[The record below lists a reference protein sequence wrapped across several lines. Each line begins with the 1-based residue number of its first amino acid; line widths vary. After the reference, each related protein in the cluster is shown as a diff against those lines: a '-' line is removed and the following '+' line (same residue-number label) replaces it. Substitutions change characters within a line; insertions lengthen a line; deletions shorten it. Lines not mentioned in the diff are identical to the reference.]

1 MIGVVFKML
10 HFDVKNFKKNIV
22 VGLTAVTLAV
32 TGIGATNLMTGSSMT
47 QTVKAASNNAVWGDN
62 HAKVYIA
69 SRNSLVRSTTKTAI
83 HKWNQTGV
91 FHFTLTNDSS
101 KADIVV
107 HTRYF
112 GGSYSTGGTCGLC
125 SWTYSDGT
133 IDHANVYLDPIH
145 ISWFKYNKYTVAA
158 HELGHAIGLDHVK
171 NDPYSIMTPVRGD
184 FDRKQHIDARDI
196 KRVANMYNVDVPEKP
211 VSQAPKAPKNRKKVT
226 KKRRTRKHVTHRR
239 RINKHTNKK
248 RTHKVVNVVATNDDL
263 DGGYLNAEAVNEIT
277 SNGDIYATND
287 DLDGALLN

>member
-32 TGIGATNLMTGSSMT
+32 TGIGATNVMTGSSMT

-158 HELGHAIGLDHVK
+158 HELGHAIGLSHVY
-171 NDPYSIMTPVRGD
+171 NDSHSIMAPSRSGHD
-184 FDRKQHIDARDI
+184 KKQHIDARDI
-196 KRVANMYNVDVPEKP
+196 KLVAKMYNLNVPVMPVVDPTP
-211 VSQAPKAPKNRKKVT
+211 VSQAPKINNDTPTISGDIPKLAQPQEEGIHHVRKHT
-226 KKRRTRKHVTHRR
+226 KHHTHHVRKHTKHTRRTRRNH
-239 RINKHTNKK
+239 K
-248 RTHKVVNVVATNDDL
+248 RTHKYVDV
-263 DGGYLNAEAVNEIT
+263 AVN
-277 SNGDIYATND
+277 
-287 DLDGALLN
+287 